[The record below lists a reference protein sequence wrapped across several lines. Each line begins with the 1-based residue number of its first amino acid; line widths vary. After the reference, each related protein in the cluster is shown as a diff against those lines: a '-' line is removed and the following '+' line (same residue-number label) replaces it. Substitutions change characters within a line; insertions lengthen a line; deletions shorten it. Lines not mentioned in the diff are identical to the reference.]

1 MAELEAQK
9 GEGDKTQST
18 NAPKQ
23 DIKKGLQ
30 THVFLLIDQIAA
42 HAENFEIYMVFQ
54 SDSNY
59 PSVNLG

>member
-42 HAENFEIYMVFQ
+42 HAENFETYMVF
-54 SDSNY
+54 
-59 PSVNLG
+59 